1 MAEAARWPTQERVR
15 AAQCGTKDRLGMGI
29 EGEGQARAS
38 CGETGVG
45 VGQGQCPANV
55 CVRMPAWW
63 RRGAVRASVRGCAG
77 ACRHM
82 RSCLWYVCECGDG
95 ELVARG
101 ASDEACV
108 QTWACLVIQLD
119 AARHTA
125 DTCSARSLS
134 V

>member
-15 AAQCGTKDRLGMGI
+15 AARCGTKDRLGTGI
-29 EGEGQARAS
+29 EGQGQARTS

-55 CVRMPAWW
+55 CVRVPAWW
-63 RRGAVRASVRGCAG
+63 RRACECACAVRVRACICGRACGICVSVG
-77 ACRHM
+77 
-82 RSCLWYVCECGDG
+82 VDG

-108 QTWACLVIQLD
+108 QTWACLVIQLG

-125 DTCSARSLS
+125 NTCSARSLS